1 MIIVANWKSSLPED
15 LDKYLENVN
24 KDIIIAPVT
33 SHLSMIRDF
42 KIAAQNVMI
51 PKSTGELSVDIL
63 KKLNIEY
70 CIVGHLE
77 RRKYFFESRRES
89 HDKCEALLNEGITPI
104 LCIDNNTMDQD
115 LAFIEGKDDIII
127 AYEPQASIGTD
138 KLAGVEIVE
147 TALKKIRA
155 IVDNRVLYGGSINSD
170 NYSKMLGI
178 GLDGF
183 LVGNASL
190 SYESI
195 NKIMEGC
202 LK

>member
-1 MIIVANWKSSLPED
+1 MIIIANWKSSLPENVE
-15 LDKYLENVN
+15 KYLENVN
-24 KDIIIAPVT
+24 KKIVIAPVS
-33 SHLSMIRDF
+33 SHLALLKDF
-42 KIAAQNVMI
+42 NLAAQNFCI
-51 PKSTGELSVDIL
+51 PKATGELSIDIL
-63 KKLNIEY
+63 KKLNVKY

-77 RRKYFFESRRES
+77 RRKYFYESRKES
-89 HDKCEALLNEGITPI
+89 YEKCKELLKEDITPI
-104 LCIDNNTMDQD
+104 LCGDDYTLDQD
-115 LAFIEGKDDIII
+115 LEFVEGKNIIL

-138 KLAGVEIVE
+138 KLASVEIVE
-147 TALKKIRA
+147 TALKKIRSL
-155 IVDNRVLYGGSINSD
+155 VDNRVLYGGSINSD

-183 LVGNASL
+183 LVGKASL